1 MMNYLG
7 RERDGWWGR
16 RSRRGRKTK
25 RRRDGREVERE
36 EEDVEISYN
45 KTTTRERKGRE
56 GGPGRRARDCGFRVK
71 Q

>member
-1 MMNYLG
+1 MMKDLG
-7 RERDGWWGR
+7 RERDGWWGKKK
-16 RSRRGRKTK
+16 RKTK

-45 KTTTRERKGRE
+45 KTTTREGK
-56 GGPGRRARDCGFRVK
+56 GGPGRRARDFGFRDK